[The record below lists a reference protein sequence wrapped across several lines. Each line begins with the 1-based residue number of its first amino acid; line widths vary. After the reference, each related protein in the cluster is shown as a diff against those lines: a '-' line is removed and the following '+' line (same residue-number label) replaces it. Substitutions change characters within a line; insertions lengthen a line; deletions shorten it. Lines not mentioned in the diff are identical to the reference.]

1 MLMPH
6 EQNVGQNNK
15 YIESVANFSYFGTTL
30 ILIREGIK
38 DSLNGGGGRRCLL
51 TFGSESFVFLS
62 AIYKR

>member
-1 MLMPH
+1 MPH

-15 YIESVANFSYFGTTL
+15 SIESVANFSYFGTKL
-30 ILIREGIK
+30 IWIREGIK
-38 DSLNGGGGRRCLL
+38 NILNWGCCLL